1 MRYILHGPLGVLF
14 LFAGPIT
21 YIIGVIDTWQGNAS
35 VLVKILIALSID
47 AFLAMIWPVTWTL
60 WMIMYFLG
68 KDSPISTVLGL

>member
-1 MRYILHGPLGVLF
+1 MF